1 MGAVAVYT
9 KGPPMKSVYMCK
21 DCNEVAFEERLCCGK
36 SMANIG
42 WFEEVEWEE
51 ESLSISL

>member
-1 MGAVAVYT
+1 
-9 KGPPMKSVYMCK
+9 MKSVYMCK